1 MKSASIV
8 SPPSSLRVE
17 IFDYQSYMVLG
28 KSKPRKLYVN
38 WNLIWNGQINK
49 FSRASLKKQL
59 ETYLGTHI
67 DAQLG
72 PYKGFLRENVGKTCR
87 LSIEM
92 EVHKKRR
99 KPLWD
104 TDNLG
109 IWVKAFNDTLKSRG
123 YIEDDNYLYIKKSGG
138 VEEFELPLNSTF
150 DKLLAFNLHFVDL

>member
-1 MKSASIV
+1 
-8 SPPSSLRVE
+8 
-17 IFDYQSYMVLG
+17 
-28 KSKPRKLYVN
+28 
-38 WNLIWNGQINK
+38 
-49 FSRASLKKQL
+49 
-59 ETYLGTHI
+59 
-67 DAQLG
+67 
-72 PYKGFLRENVGKTCR
+72 VGKTCR

-150 DKLLAFNLHFVDL
+150 DKLLAFNLHFVNL